1 MSGTTIRIIGCALLA
16 LFLGIASGTGEE
28 AASVPWAIAHTLTI
42 GAALALFFFILPGR
56 MSQPAQI
63 FVAML
68 VGVLTGWLFYTLGN
82 AAFVDEYIGIFGRLF
97 VLMLTLVIIPLIFVS
112 IVCGVSGIGDISK
125 LGRLGG
131 KTVAYYLGTT
141 SLAVLVGMTVIN
153 LLRPG
158 SGLDPDQVLDEGALG
173 AGAGEGYRS
182 LGVRIQEDFLPTIIQ
197 NPIMADQSPLV
208 VIFFAILL
216 GAALAAVGAQAQ
228 SARTVFEGL
237 DKALIQII
245 MWVMMLAPLGVFALM
260 ARAIATLGIEYIMSL
275 AFYFVSV
282 LIALG
287 LHWLLLILL
296 VVPLLAR
303 VDTKRF
309 LTSMAPAFQLAFS
322 TSSSSATLPVT
333 LKCSTER
340 LKANENVSNFV
351 LPIGA
356 TINMDGTAL
365 YTSMAAIFIAEVY
378 GISLTPLQQLPI
390 FLTAIVVSVGT
401 AGIPGASIG
410 LLSIILASA
419 GIPIEGIG
427 IVVGVDRFLDMTRT
441 LVNVTGDSAG
451 AAVISRSEGLMD
463 DAEPAAAE
471 A

>member
-1 MSGTTIRIIGCALLA
+1 MIGCALLA

-28 AASVPWAIAHTLTI
+28 AATPLWVAVHTLVI
-42 GAALALFFFILPGR
+42 GGALGLFLFVLPGR
-56 MSQPAQI
+56 MSLPAQI
-63 FVAML
+63 FVAMIA
-68 VGVLTGWLFYTLGN
+68 GVLTGWLFFSLGN
-82 AAFVDEYIGIFGRLF
+82 EAFIDEYVGIFGRLF
-97 VLMLTLVIIPLIFVS
+97 VLLLTLVIIPLIFVS
-112 IVCGVSGIGDISK
+112 IVCGVSGIGDVTK

-141 SLAVLVGMTVIN
+141 SVAVLVGLMMIN
-153 LLRPG
+153 VLKPG
-158 SGLDPDQVLDEGALG
+158 SGLDPDQVLDPGALESG
-173 AGAGEGYRS
+173 YGEAFRS

-197 NPIMADQSPLV
+197 NPIMAGQSPLV
-208 VIFFAILL
+208 VIFFALLL
-216 GAALAAVGAQAQ
+216 GAALAAVGEQAQ
-228 SARTVFEGL
+228 SARNVFQGL

-245 MWVMMLAPLGVFALM
+245 MWVMVLAPLGVFALM
-260 ARAIATLGIEYIMSL
+260 ARAIATLGIEYILSL

-287 LHWLLLILL
+287 LHWCLLVLL
-296 VVPLLAR
+296 VVPLLGGVSPR
-303 VDTKRF
+303 RF
-309 LTSMAPAFQLAFS
+309 LTSMAPAMQLAFS
-322 TSSSSATLPVT
+322 TSSSAATLPVT
-333 LKCSTER
+333 IECATKR

-378 GISLTPLQQLPI
+378 GINLTLVQQIPI

-451 AAVISRSEGLMD
+451 AAVISRSEGLMG
-463 DAEPAAAE
+463 EPEAAGAVE
-471 A
+471 